1 MKRYDLSGNVKQFGS
16 KQFWVVSFNARY
28 DAWVSY
34 NTVVAIVDNVT
45 HEVIQGYAARGFSRT
60 TSKQVNQ
67 ACYEFAYGYEVH
79 AYDSARYHEF
89 NAEHGLNDETK
100 WYDWDEYNIAAT
112 ATYRL
117 AGILG

>member
-1 MKRYDLSGNVKQFGS
+1 MKRYDLSGNVEQFGK

-34 NTVVAIVDNVT
+34 NTVVAIVDHAT
-45 HEVIQGYAARGFSRT
+45 HEVIQGYAARGFSQT
-60 TSKQVNQ
+60 TSKQVTQ
-67 ACYEFAYGYEVH
+67 ACYEFAYGYEIQ
-79 AYDSARYHEF
+79 AYNSERYHEF
-89 NAEHGLNDETK
+89 NAEHGLNDENT
-100 WYDWDEYNIAAT
+100 WYDWDEYNRAAT